1 MFFPYF
7 VYGAKPSA
15 GEQLAGG
22 KRKMANKLFRNGH
35 NAVHPEKG

>member
-1 MFFPYF
+1 LVGAYALKQVCQFMFFPYF

-22 KRKMANKLFRNGH
+22 ERKMKN
-35 NAVHPEKG
+35 